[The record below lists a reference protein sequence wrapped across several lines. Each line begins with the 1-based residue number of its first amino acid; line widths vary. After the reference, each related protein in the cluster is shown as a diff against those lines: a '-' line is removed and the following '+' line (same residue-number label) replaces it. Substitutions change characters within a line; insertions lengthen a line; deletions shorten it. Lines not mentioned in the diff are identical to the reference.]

1 MGRMFGKTRSRSR
14 VTTRKEKAAGHR
26 PRGPEP
32 SLAIVVVAARDTL
45 MALTFDGYTLRL
57 RPFWLPSYASLD
69 CLSLSLSLS
78 TVLLLSFLC
87 VFFSTV
93 FSFSFYTR
101 PHSFSFFLFFYFP
114 LTSSKVLHVRVC
126 VRSFFFSLVLARRRR
141 SSADLESNSQG
152 RARAAFGVT

>member
-69 CLSLSLSLS
+69 CLSLSLHCVTSFFLVCLFLHCLFVLFLHPS
-78 TVLLLSFLC
+78 TLLS
-87 VFFSTV
+87 
-93 FSFSFYTR
+93 
-101 PHSFSFFLFFYFP
+101 PSFSFFIFNSLP
-114 LTSSKVLHVRVC
+114 LRCCMYVYVC
-126 VRSFFFSLVLARRRR
+126 VLFFFFSCFGASEALV
-141 SSADLESNSQG
+141 S
-152 RARAAFGVT
+152 